1 MKTSTWLAVV
11 CLAASL
17 PTQAEIF
24 KPIELKDQELATLRG
39 RYVMPGR
46 IVSFGVV
53 MTTTWQNAN
62 GALIGATTAMQVQ
75 QNTIKPQFYVSMI
88 DEKPSTSTSSQPSVA
103 NTSTNTNTNT
113 GTNTGTGI
121 VSGGNGLNSTEGVTQ
136 VVRAAGDKNTAY
148 NNVDI
153 NVAKASQVDQPPV
166 SQPQGQALTPG
177 STLVGNNDAGSLSVS
192 STNTGGVQLNI
203 VANNNQG
210 STVQRL
216 AQGGLMQNT
225 TLLGSSNQVRNLTSL
240 NVVLRDNVPTA
251 GSVSGNLDQL
261 KGLRTIGF

>member
-1 MKTSTWLAVV
+1 MTLREHPMKTPIWLAVV

-17 PTQAEIF
+17 PTQAQTF

-46 IVSFGVV
+46 IISFGIS
-53 MTTTWQNAN
+53 MTSTWQNAN
-62 GALIGATTAMQVQ
+62 GEVIGATSTMQIQ
-75 QNTIKPQFYVSMI
+75 QSTIKPQFYVSMI
-88 DEKPSTSTSSQPSVA
+88 DEKGNGSTSSQGAS
-103 NTSTNTNTNT
+103 
-113 GTNTGTGI
+113 TGTGT
-121 VSGGNGLNSTEGVTQ
+121 VTGGNGLNTTEGVTQ
-136 VVRAAGDKNTAY
+136 VVRAAGDNNTAY

-153 NVAKASQVDQPPV
+153 NVTKANQAPATQ
-166 SQPQGQALTPG
+166 QQGQALAAGT
-177 STLVGNNDAGSLSVS
+177 TLVGANGAGSMSVS
-192 STNTGGVQLNI
+192 STGTGVQFNI

-210 STVQRL
+210 NTVQRL

-225 TLLGSSNQVRNLTSL
+225 TLLGSSNQVRNLTSF
-240 NVVLRDNVPTA
+240 NVVLRDNVPSA

>member
-1 MKTSTWLAVV
+1 MKTPIWLAVL

-17 PTQAEIF
+17 PTEAQTF

-46 IVSFGVV
+46 IVSFGIA
-53 MTTTWQNAN
+53 MTSTWRNAN
-62 GALIGATTAMQVQ
+62 GEVIGATSTMQIQ
-75 QNTIKPQFYVSMI
+75 QSTIKPQFYVSMI
-88 DEKPSTSTSSQPSVA
+88 DEKGNGTARSQ
-103 NTSTNTNTNT
+103 
-113 GTNTGTGI
+113 NTGTGT
-121 VSGGNGLNSTEGVTQ
+121 VTGGSGLNTTEGVTQ
-136 VVRAAGDKNTAY
+136 VVRAAGDNNTAY

-153 NVAKASQVDQPPV
+153 NVTKANQAPTTQ
-166 SQPQGQALTPG
+166 QQGQALAAGT
-177 STLVGNNDAGSLSVS
+177 TLVGANGAGSLSVS
-192 STNTGGVQLNI
+192 STGTGVQLNI
-203 VANNNQG
+203 IANNNQG

-225 TLLGSSNQVRNLTSL
+225 TLLGSSNQVRNLTSF

>member
-1 MKTSTWLAVV
+1 MKTSTWLAVA

-17 PTQAEIF
+17 PIQAETF

-39 RYVMPGR
+39 RFVMPGR
-46 IVSFGVV
+46 IVSFGIV
-53 MTTTWQNAN
+53 MTSTWQNAE
-62 GALIGATTAMQVQ
+62 GQLIGATSAMKIQ
-75 QNTIKPQFYVSMI
+75 QSTIKPQFYVSMI
-88 DEKPSTSTSSQPSVA
+88 DEKPAGQTSSQGSGSGA
-103 NTSTNTNTNT
+103 
-113 GTNTGTGI
+113 GTGTGTGTGT
-121 VSGGNGLNSTEGVTQ
+121 VTGGGGLNTTEGVTQ
-136 VVRAAGDKNTAY
+136 VVRAAGDNNTAY

-153 NVAKASQVDQPPV
+153 NVAKASQVNQAPAT
-166 SQPQGQALTPG
+166 QPQGQALAAG
-177 STLVGNNDAGSLSVS
+177 ETLVGNNGAGSLSVS
-192 STNTGGVQLNI
+192 STGSGVQLNI

-210 STVQRL
+210 STMQRL

>member
-1 MKTSTWLAVV
+1 MKTPIWLAVV

-17 PTQAEIF
+17 PTQAQTF

-46 IVSFGVV
+46 IISFGIS
-53 MTTTWQNAN
+53 MTSTWQNAN
-62 GALIGATTAMQVQ
+62 GEVIGATSSMQIQ
-75 QNTIKPQFYVSMI
+75 QSTIKPQFYVSMI
-88 DEKPSTSTSSQPSVA
+88 DEKGNGSTRSQGAS
-103 NTSTNTNTNT
+103 
-113 GTNTGTGI
+113 TGTGT
-121 VSGGNGLNSTEGVTQ
+121 VTGGNGLNTTEGVTQ
-136 VVRAAGDKNTAY
+136 VVRAAGDNNTAY

-153 NVAKASQVDQPPV
+153 NVTKANQAPATQ
-166 SQPQGQALTPG
+166 QQGQALAAGT
-177 STLVGNNDAGSLSVS
+177 TLVGNNGAGSMSVT
-192 STNTGGVQLNI
+192 STGTGVQFNI

-210 STVQRL
+210 NTVQRL

-225 TLLGSSNQVRNLTSL
+225 TLLGSSNQVRNLTSF
-240 NVVLRDNVPTA
+240 NVVLRDNVPSA

>member
-1 MKTSTWLAVV
+1 MKTPIWLAVV

-17 PTQAEIF
+17 PTQAQTF

-46 IVSFGVV
+46 IISFGIS
-53 MTTTWQNAN
+53 MTSTWQNAN
-62 GALIGATTAMQVQ
+62 GEVIGATSTMQIQ
-75 QNTIKPQFYVSMI
+75 QSTIKPQFYVSMI
-88 DEKPSTSTSSQPSVA
+88 DEKGNGSTRSQGAS
-103 NTSTNTNTNT
+103 
-113 GTNTGTGI
+113 TGTGT
-121 VSGGNGLNSTEGVTQ
+121 VTGGNGLNTTEGVTQ
-136 VVRAAGDKNTAY
+136 VVRAAGDNNTAY

-153 NVAKASQVDQPPV
+153 NVTKANQAPATQ
-166 SQPQGQALTPG
+166 QQGQALAAGT
-177 STLVGNNDAGSLSVS
+177 TLVGANGAGSMSVS
-192 STNTGGVQLNI
+192 STGTGVQFNI

-210 STVQRL
+210 NTVQRL

-225 TLLGSSNQVRNLTSL
+225 TLLGSSNQVRNLTSF
-240 NVVLRDNVPTA
+240 NVVLRDNVPSA